1 MRNNKGFSLVE
12 LIVVI
17 AIMAILAAVAIPTF
31 ATFIGKAQQASD
43 IDFMNQVQSGAELA
57 FATQTAEVS
66 AIEVTLDGKTVDT
79 IVVTVGT
86 EKYTFKNTNGTFACT
101 TADLDK
107 AETTATNDLAAILDG
122 KYEFKSTEEKLEA
135 HENWNNSWDIK

>member
-57 FATQTAEVS
+57 FATQTAEVTE
-66 AIEVTLDGKTVDT
+66 ITVDLDDKTVAAITVKVGNDT
-79 IVVTVGT
+79 FTFTKSGT
-86 EKYTFKNTNGTFACT
+86 AFTAPTNVDDSVKSSV
-101 TADLDK
+101 ADF
-107 AETTATNDLAAILDG
+107 AAILDG

-135 HENWNNSWDIK
+135 HENWNSNWKFAD